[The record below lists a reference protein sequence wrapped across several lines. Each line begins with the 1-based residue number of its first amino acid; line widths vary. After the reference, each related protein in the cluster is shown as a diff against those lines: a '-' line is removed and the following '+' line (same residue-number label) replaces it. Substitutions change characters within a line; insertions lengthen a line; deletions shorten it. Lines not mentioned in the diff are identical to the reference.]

1 MSDLT
6 CVWTTNW
13 LRLSDE
19 VNMRAEALLGEDV
32 PMNDPSEN
40 LAEVERRLKE
50 IQRRKRSRIRWSVS
64 TRTAE
69 IAISAIVSTEDRP
82 RKSAKQR
89 RRKRHKRLL

>member
-1 MSDLT
+1 
-6 CVWTTNW
+6 
-13 LRLSDE
+13 
-19 VNMRAEALLGEDV
+19 MRAEALLGEDV

-40 LAEVERRLKE
+40 LAEVQRRLKE
-50 IQRRKRSRIRWSVS
+50 IQRRKRSGIRWSVS

-69 IAISAIVSTEDRP
+69 IAISAIVSAEERP